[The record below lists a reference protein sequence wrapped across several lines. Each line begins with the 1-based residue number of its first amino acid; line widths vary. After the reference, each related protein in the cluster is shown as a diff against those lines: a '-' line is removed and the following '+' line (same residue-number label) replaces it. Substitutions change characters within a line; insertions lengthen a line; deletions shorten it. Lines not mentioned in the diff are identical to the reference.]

1 MSCNDKMI
9 ALKFDVSTSKFLIYD
24 IDSVVE
30 LRSLDQQVIMLLTIV
45 ALWCYWIDACR
56 KTHIKV
62 IKFNDVVLRNNTV
75 SCDRTVSMIYVLIA
89 FIHVYMDY

>member
-45 ALWCYWIDACR
+45 AL
-56 KTHIKV
+56 
-62 IKFNDVVLRNNTV
+62 
-75 SCDRTVSMIYVLIA
+75 
-89 FIHVYMDY
+89 